1 MRYEVIMN
9 LESKV
14 LFNVEADSDEAAI
27 QLVKDTQPLWHTL
40 ESNVTSWEAIPE
52 PNL

>member
-9 LESKV
+9 LETKV

-27 QLVKDTQPLWHTL
+27 QLVKDTRL
-40 ESNVTSWEAIPE
+40 EWSRLKDEVTSWEATAE
-52 PNL
+52 PIL

>member
-14 LFNVEADSDEAAI
+14 LFNVEADSDEEAI
-27 QLVKDTQPLWHTL
+27 QLVKDMKHLWHTL

-52 PNL
+52 PIL

>member
-9 LESKV
+9 LETKV

-27 QLVKDTQPLWHTL
+27 QKVKDTQPLWHTL
-40 ESNVTSWEAIPE
+40 KNNITSWEAIPE
-52 PNL
+52 PIL

>member
-14 LFNVEADSDEAAI
+14 LFNVEADSKEEAI
-27 QLVKDTQPLWHTL
+27 QLVKDTQHLWHTL
-40 ESNVTSWEAIPE
+40 ESNVTSW
-52 PNL
+52 

>member
-14 LFNVEADSDEAAI
+14 LFNVEADSKEEAI
-27 QLVKDTQPLWHTL
+27 QLVKDTQPLWHL